1 MKCCIVKIKKNQ
13 VIMTEGVLPYVNSD
27 GTVSYKLKKWSNI
40 KELIGKLPYIT
51 NEHPSSKSIDTNTK
65 LFGNVSVHQC
75 PNGVK
80 SLCGV
85 VNLDENAPE
94 KLGYSPGYSYIE
106 RDESGVFEGK
116 KYDAVQE
123 ITRLDHIAL
132 TDYPRNMEALAT
144 DKKENYGT
152 IHEDLSATIVV
163 DSSDNGGVN
172 INKFAY
178 DSVRP
183 FELKKSS
190 DKTGEDKI
198 MPDDIKELNKIIN
211 TQNKQLA
218 KYEAQNTANDA
229 FKKDIEKQKKEID
242 SLKAENKKIT
252 SAYDSMKL
260 ILETQQK
267 EKMTKAIDSLVKVG
281 VDAKTLKGKSWDYIQ
296 GRVEQLAEDSK
307 NPSTD
312 VEIKNLGADG
322 NANPPVMNLHNIND
336 YIWDGDKWGLKPGV
350 KP

>member
-1 MKCCIVKIKKNQ
+1 
-13 VIMTEGVLPYVNSD
+13 MTEGVLPYVNSD
-27 GTVSYKLKKWSNI
+27 GTVSHKLKKWGNI
-40 KELIGKLPYIT
+40 KDFIGVLPYIT
-51 NEHPSSKSIDTNTK
+51 DDHPANKSIDTNTK
-65 LFGNVSVHQC
+65 LFGNVAVHQC

-94 KLGYSPGYSYIE
+94 KLGYSAGYSYIE
-106 RDESGVFEGK
+106 REESGIFEGQ
-116 KYDAVQE
+116 KYDSVQE
-123 ITRLDHIAL
+123 ITRIDHIAL
-132 TDYPRNMEALAT
+132 TDYPRNIEALAT
-144 DKKENYGT
+144 DKIQNYGS
-152 IHEDLSATIVV
+152 IHEDLSATIAA
-163 DSSDNGGVN
+163 DSSDKGGVN

-183 FELKKSS
+183 FEFKKSS

-198 MPDDIKELNKIIN
+198 MPDDIKELNKTIV

-218 KYEAQNTANDA
+218 KYEAQKEANDA
-229 FKKDIEKQKKEID
+229 VKKDMEKQKKEID
-242 SLKAENKKIT
+242 SVKAENKKLT
-252 SAYDSMKL
+252 KAYDSMKL

-267 EKMTKAIDSLVKVG
+267 EKMTKAIDSLTKAG

-307 NPSTD
+307 NPSSD
-312 VEIKNLGADG
+312 VKINDLGADG
-322 NANPPVMNLHNIND
+322 NANPPIMNLHNIND
-336 YIWDGDKWGLKPGV
+336 YAWDGEKWGLKPGV